1 MGQRK
6 EVCMIL
12 LRIIIKI
19 FRKFECNNIAV
30 VDDVDVVRNLIFFNS
45 KNEEVILMAVRIR
58 WGLDTKSTKE
68 VFCQGR
74 QGLLRVSWL
83 RWQTWYAGDEK
94 NFTKGIRSR
103 PLVNS
108 KSSS

>member
-74 QGLLRVSWL
+74 
-83 RWQTWYAGDEK
+83 
-94 NFTKGIRSR
+94 
-103 PLVNS
+103 
-108 KSSS
+108 